1 MLFHIFV
8 KTTNSA
14 HRNACINGIVGNI
27 FVDQTIS
34 TDDYIIANARII
46 QYPCTRT
53 DKNIIHNFY
62 ATNFLHKFCPPK
74 FFVEQEM
81 NAIMGNKMAP
91 QTNYDII
98 MNENKI

>member
-8 KTTNSA
+8 KTANPAS
-14 HRNACINGIVGNI
+14 RNTCINRIVGNV
-27 FVDQTIS
+27 FVNQTIS
-34 TDDYIIANARII
+34 ADNYIITNTSVI

-74 FFVEQEM
+74 FLVEQEM

-91 QTNYDII
+91 RTNYDII